1 MMDEHIPVSE
11 YRRRRE
17 KVSRSLKG
25 GVAIVFAG
33 DGSPPLVG
41 QWRPNTHFY
50 YLSGLAREPGAS
62 VLFDPK
68 NPDPTRRCVLMLK
81 PRDPEME
88 DWDGLRESIGL
99 PLRKQTGFDKVVRST
114 YLPRMLT
121 AAARRSKRLACL
133 EPVGSYAGGVPQDL
147 SIFRKIADRVVGVSI
162 EDQTELISELRS
174 VKSKGELGVLKLAI
188 EATAAGFSEVLDTL
202 EPGRSEGE
210 IHAVLDGVFR
220 EHGSP
225 GPAYNPIV
233 GSGINSTV
241 LHYNANDQP
250 IADGD
255 LVCIDA
261 GAEFGHYAADV
272 TRTFPANGKFSKR
285 QRQIY
290 DIVLRA
296 EEAAIRAA
304 RPGVR
309 FHELDEIARAII
321 EKAGF
326 GDHYIHGIGHHLGLE
341 VHDASPDAPLAAGAV
356 ITIEPGIYL
365 RDEKIGVRIEDD
377 IQITANGSRNL
388 TKAIIKDPDEI
399 EARMRAARRARK

>member
-1 MMDEHIPVSE
+1 MIDEHIPVSE
-11 YRRRRE
+11 YRARRE
-17 KVSRSLKG
+17 KVLRSLKG
-25 GVAIVFAG
+25 AVGVVFAG

-50 YLSGLAREPGAS
+50 YLTGLAREPGAS

-88 DWDGLRESIGL
+88 DWDGLREPIGL

-121 AAARRSKRLACL
+121 MAARRSKRLACL
-133 EPVGSYAGGVPQDL
+133 DPVGSYMGKVPEDL
-147 SIFRKIADRVVGVSI
+147 SIFRKIAERMVGVSI
-162 EDQTELISELRS
+162 EDKTELLNELRS
-174 VKSKGELGVLKLAI
+174 VKSKHEVAVMKKAI
-188 EATAAGFSEVLDTL
+188 KATAAGFDKVLQAL
-202 EPGRSEGE
+202 EPGRSEAE

-220 EHGSP
+220 EHGST

-233 GSGINSTV
+233 GAGVNSTV

-250 IADGD
+250 IEDGD

-261 GAEFGHYAADV
+261 GAEYGRYAADV
-272 TRTFPANGKFSKR
+272 TRTFPANGKFSER
-285 QRQIY
+285 QREIY
-290 DIVLRA
+290 EIVLRA

-304 RPGVR
+304 KPGVR
-309 FHELDEIARAII
+309 FHELDEAARAII

-326 GDHYIHGIGHHLGLE
+326 GDQYIHGIGHHLGLE

-399 EARMRAARRARK
+399 EAAMRKAKRAR